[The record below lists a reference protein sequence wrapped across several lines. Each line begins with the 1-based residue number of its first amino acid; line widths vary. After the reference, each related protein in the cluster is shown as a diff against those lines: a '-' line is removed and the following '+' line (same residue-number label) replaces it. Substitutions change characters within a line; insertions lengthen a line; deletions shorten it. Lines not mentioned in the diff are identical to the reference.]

1 MSQTILSPFN
11 DVDPQVLQSL
21 SNLADELQSKAQK
34 ELLDEISEL
43 TLIALGIVIS
53 LNKANT
59 IIEEV
64 KTPLSAV
71 VLNPVQDAMS
81 TCKSNY
87 TKTLKESLNVAQHAQ
102 ETSARFVE
110 LYDTVL
116 SKDETPIETKLK
128 AIDDYDKKVAAESD
142 NAKHLIQFYKDLRTQ
157 VDDWFSVWKKATE
170 LLGLEIPPD
179 IRTVDGK
186 IASAT
191 KIINQVDAQVTTW
204 TSDYKLSFAPAGAP
218 TALGGI
224 CPQTNTDSVCQAV
237 KMDSLIDV
245 LAKAKRE
252 RDGALADQI
261 EQKNARRLLEAALKG
276 YQAIMAIVEYVYVA
290 FEKVLHIFDVI
301 TGIWTNIRVD
311 LIEIHT
317 TLNLPGHIPELLKGR
332 LKYAASMY
340 KALSV
345 AFDRYKNIP
354 VPVSE

>member
-1 MSQTILSPFN
+1 MPFN

-71 VLNPVQDAMS
+71 ILNPVQDALS

-102 ETSARFVE
+102 ETSVGFVK

-128 AIDDYDKKVAAESD
+128 AIDEYDKKVAAESD
-142 NAKHLIQFYKDLRTQ
+142 NAKHLIEFYKDLRSQ
-157 VDDWFSVWKKATE
+157 VDSWFSVWKNATE

-179 IRTVDGK
+179 IRTVDKK
-186 IASAT
+186 IAADN
-191 KIINQVDAQVTTW
+191 KIINQSVTLCTHYFF
-204 TSDYKLSFAPAGAP
+204 DYLF
-218 TALGGI
+218 
-224 CPQTNTDSVCQAV
+224 
-237 KMDSLIDV
+237 
-245 LAKAKRE
+245 
-252 RDGALADQI
+252 
-261 EQKNARRLLEAALKG
+261 
-276 YQAIMAIVEYVYVA
+276 
-290 FEKVLHIFDVI
+290 
-301 TGIWTNIRVD
+301 
-311 LIEIHT
+311 
-317 TLNLPGHIPELLKGR
+317 
-332 LKYAASMY
+332 
-340 KALSV
+340 
-345 AFDRYKNIP
+345 
-354 VPVSE
+354 